1 VSRITDE
8 IVEDRIHDKSDY
20 TFIQNLLIVL
30 SVIVAAIFIGET
42 LFGKNSLEVYLS
54 LQKDK
59 KHFEEKI
66 NKLQYENAALQKE
79 YFELHSLLPKEEN
92 E

>member
-1 VSRITDE
+1 MSHITDE
-8 IVEDRIHDKSDY
+8 IVEDRVTNKSDQSLV
-20 TFIQNLLIVL
+20 QNLLIAL

-42 LFGKNSLEVYLS
+42 LFGKNSLEVYRS

-66 NKLQYENAALQKE
+66 NKIQYENAALQKE
-79 YFELHSLLPKEEN
+79 YFELKSLLPKEE
-92 E
+92 EE

>member
-1 VSRITDE
+1 MSHITDE
-8 IVEDRIHDKSDY
+8 IVEDRVTNKSDQSLV
-20 TFIQNLLIVL
+20 QNLLIVL

-42 LFGKNSLEVYLS
+42 LFGKNSLEVYRS

-66 NKLQYENAALQKE
+66 NKIQYENAALQKE
-79 YFELHSLLPKEEN
+79 YFELKSLLPKEE
-92 E
+92 EE

>member
-1 VSRITDE
+1 MSKISDE
-8 IVEDRIHDKSDY
+8 IVEQRLHREDRHS
-20 TFIQNLLIVL
+20 FIQSALVVL
-30 SVIVAAIFIGET
+30 SVIIAAIFIGET

-59 KHFEEKI
+59 KLLENKI
-66 NKLQYENAALQKE
+66 YKIQYENAALQRD
-79 YFELHSLLPKEEN
+79 YFELKSLMPKEEN

>member
-1 VSRITDE
+1 MSDITDK
-8 IVEDRIHDKSDY
+8 IVEDGVTNESDY
-20 TFIQNLLIVL
+20 TFVQNLLIVL

-42 LFGKNSLEVYLS
+42 LFGKNSLEVYRS

-66 NKLQYENAALQKE
+66 NKIQYENAALQKE
-79 YFELHSLLPKEEN
+79 YFELKSLLPKEEQ